1 MKARGGA
8 IVNLTSVVGEMGN
21 AGQANYSATKAGLIG
36 LTKSVARELAS
47 RNVRVNAVAP
57 GYIDTDMTSGLP
69 EAARNRMME
78 MIPLARLGT
87 SEDVAQAVVYLASEK
102 AAYVTGEVLRVNGGM
117 YMRRAGTAQLSGF
130 TTGEENMSATI
141 EQKVKNIIADQL
153 GVGEDEIKATS
164 SFIEDLGADSL
175 DIVELVM
182 AMEEE
187 FEVEIPDEEAE
198 NIKTVQDA
206 VNYVTTHKK

>member
-1 MKARGGA
+1 
-8 IVNLTSVVGEMGN
+8 
-21 AGQANYSATKAGLIG
+21 
-36 LTKSVARELAS
+36 
-47 RNVRVNAVAP
+47 
-57 GYIDTDMTSGLP
+57 MT
-69 EAARNRMME
+69 
-78 MIPLARLGT
+78 
-87 SEDVAQAVVYLASEK
+87 
-102 AAYVTGEVLRVNGGM
+102 
-117 YMRRAGTAQLSGF
+117 
-130 TTGEENMSATI
+130 ATI

-153 GVGEDEIKATS
+153 GVGEEEIKPTA

-206 VNYVTTHKK
+206 VNYITTHKK